1 MDLAVITAVVSAVS
15 VANYFFYKLYT
26 VRLSQI
32 EKRLEKLNSYI
43 EELDRKVDKLNERV
57 VRLEAIINSRKA

>member
-1 MDLAVITAVVSAVS
+1 MDLAVIAAVVS

-32 EKRLEKLNSYI
+32 EKRLDKLHNYI
-43 EELDRKVDKLNERV
+43 EELDRKVDKLSERV
-57 VRLEAIINSRKA
+57 TRLEAIINNRKA